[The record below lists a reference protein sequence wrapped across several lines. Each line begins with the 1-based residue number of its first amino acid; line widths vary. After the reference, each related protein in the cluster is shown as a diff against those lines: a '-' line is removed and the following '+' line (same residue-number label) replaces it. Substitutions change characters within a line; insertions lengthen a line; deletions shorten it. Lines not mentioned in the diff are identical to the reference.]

1 MHHQLHQSISP
12 SITTT
17 NDNNN
22 INNNNI
28 NNNNIN
34 NNNTTAAAAAASS
47 ARRMKKGR
55 GVSERSSV
63 TRGSGI
69 KIKPPSQAVTGLS
82 SGMKKIVRRG
92 GGNKPKQETDRPR
105 KVLKGSG
112 VVAKNGMMVKG
123 SYIPAEDTR

>member
-1 MHHQLHQSISP
+1 
-12 SITTT
+12 
-17 NDNNN
+17 
-22 INNNNI
+22 
-28 NNNNIN
+28 
-34 NNNTTAAAAAASS
+34 
-47 ARRMKKGR
+47 MKKGR

-92 GGNKPKQETDRPR
+92 GGNKSKQETR

-112 VVAKNGMMVKG
+112 VVAKNGMMVEG